1 MENIAHM
8 LQHNQT
14 IQELELDNMG
24 ISDEGLQI
32 LSQGMKKN
40 ISLAKLNLCKLL
52 FTSICLLGGNSEI
65 TDKGIQY
72 LYEAVKIRGN
82 HILDVD
88 ISCTHN

>member
-14 IQELELDNMG
+14 IQELALYSMG

-40 ISLAKLNLCKLL
+40 ISLAKLILCKLL
-52 FTSICLLGGNSEI
+52 FTSICLLGMNSEI

-88 ISCTHN
+88 IDCTHN

>member
-14 IQELELDNMG
+14 IQELELYSMG

-40 ISLAKLNLCKLL
+40 ISLAKLNLGKLL

-65 TDKGIQY
+65 TDKGIKY
-72 LYEAVKIRGN
+72 LYEAVKIREN
-82 HILDVD
+82 HILDVA
-88 ISCTHN
+88 SCTNN